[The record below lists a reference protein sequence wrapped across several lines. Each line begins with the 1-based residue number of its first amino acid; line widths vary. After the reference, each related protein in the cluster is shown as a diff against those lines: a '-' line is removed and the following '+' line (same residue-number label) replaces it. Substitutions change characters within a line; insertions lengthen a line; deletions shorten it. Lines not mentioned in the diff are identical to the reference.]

1 MDLRLFLLGAISCS
15 DLCHRRAVDDRKPNS
30 AVNAFAFAATCAKL
44 VRPITHSVAPFD
56 FALDTAYGTSL
67 ARADGPAE
75 RLPVARTFS
84 RPDARTD
91 GPAERVPV
99 ARADAPSDATTID
112 SPERMPVDHANIH
125 AHHFAVCCA
134 DFSTN
139 TTPERDSFEHSL
151 ANSQRDTVHAAD
163 LDAVPPPHRDS
174 IDGPIPRAN
183 FGSFCEPDV
192 DADDRADQRT
202 I

>member
-1 MDLRLFLLGAISCS
+1 MDLRLFLLGAISW
-15 DLCHRRAVDDRKPNS
+15 
-30 AVNAFAFAATCAKL
+30 
-44 VRPITHSVAPFD
+44 SVAGATPTPVPTFATDVPSTTGNPFGRQRLRVRRHLRQACSSHYP
-56 FALDTAYGTSL
+56 FRRSLRFCLGHSLRHLL

-125 AHHFAVCCA
+125 AHHFA
-134 DFSTN
+134 
-139 TTPERDSFEHSL
+139 
-151 ANSQRDTVHAAD
+151 RDTVHAAD